1 MSVTI
6 ESMDILKEYF
16 SNVLK
21 RADHHAKEVQEVAL
35 TLLGAVIWKSIG
47 EVSVMET
54 KDGFGNVLWFR
65 TESGDRY
72 AMSYNHAE
80 KKIDL
85 RQHSVKGETLYQFDN
100 LTPAAQVFGVFGVM

>member
-6 ESMDILKEYF
+6 ESLGILKTYF

-21 RADHHAKEVQEVAL
+21 RADHHAQEVNQVAL
-35 TLLGAVIWKSIG
+35 TILGAIIWKCVG

-54 KDGFGNVLWFR
+54 KEGYGNVLWFR
-65 TESGDRY
+65 TENGDRY
-72 AMSYNHAE
+72 ALSYNHSQ

-85 RQHSVKGETLYQFDN
+85 RQHSVKGETLFQFDN
-100 LTPAAQVFGVFGVM
+100 SSTYPEIMGIFSLM